1 MSLVALARSIKE
13 RRLSLNLTLEQV
25 AARTGLT
32 RSVLSKVENFRVT
45 PSLPALAKIA
55 EALETTVSDL
65 TRGVGEPSEISIV
78 PKGQGVHLER
88 EQPRTGIAYELLTQT
103 SAGAME
109 SLLISLPDA
118 SAREEPTYH
127 EGEEFLYVVK
137 GQVVLRYDDQPYELS
152 EGDSAHFNAN
162 IPHSITNRGETP
174 ATVLCTYGAASKSGY
189 CPTCSSRLFFLV
201 GDLSDSGEPCG
212 YRVVE

>member
-13 RRLSLNLTLEQV
+13 RRIALNFTLEQV
-25 AARTGLT
+25 ASRTGLT
-32 RSVLSKVENFRVT
+32 RSTLSKVENFRVT

-55 EALETTVSDL
+55 EALETTVSEL

-78 PKGQGVHLER
+78 PKGKGVRLER
-88 EQPRTGIAYELLTQT
+88 DRPKTGIIYELLAHEST
-103 SAGAME
+103 GAME
-109 SLLISLPDA
+109 TLLITIPDA
-118 SAREEPTYH
+118 SEREEPTSH

-137 GQVVLRYDDQPYELS
+137 GQVCLRYDDQTYDLS

-174 ATVLCTYGAASKSGY
+174 ATVLCTYGAVSTSN
-189 CPTCSSRLFFLV
+189 
-201 GDLSDSGEPCG
+201 
-212 YRVVE
+212 